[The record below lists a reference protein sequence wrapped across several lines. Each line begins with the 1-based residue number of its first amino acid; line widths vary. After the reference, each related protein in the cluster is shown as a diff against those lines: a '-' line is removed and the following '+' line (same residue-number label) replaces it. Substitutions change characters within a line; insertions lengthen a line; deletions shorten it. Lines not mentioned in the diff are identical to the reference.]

1 MWWGPWLYLRKH
13 FGGVTGVYLSVGRGD
28 DQPVMINPGLSQRMR
43 PPLHEGLGYSVSPL
57 CPSTC
62 SPAAPGAGGSARGSQ
77 ADAAPAPAPGCP
89 ATLPSCAPT
98 PGWVRPRHKDPA
110 GGAPPSQGSA
120 RVPTWGPDAAGAPSA
135 RWHPRAKWGRTTPLP
150 GAGGGVGPLHLL
162 QVLYKALAAV
172 ELPVPDPWIE
182 ACATS

>member
-1 MWWGPWLYLRKH
+1 M
-13 FGGVTGVYLSVGRGD
+13 SVGRGD

-57 CPSTC
+57 CPTTC
-62 SPAAPGAGGSARGSQ
+62 PPAGPGAGGSAQGSQ
-77 ADAAPAPAPGCP
+77 GDAAPAPAPGHP
-89 ATLPSCAPT
+89 ATVPSCVPT
-98 PGWVRPRHKDPA
+98 RGWVHPQHKDPA
-110 GGAPPSQGSA
+110 SGAPPNQA
-120 RVPTWGPDAAGAPSA
+120 RVRVPTWPPDAAGAPSA
-135 RWHPRAKWGRTTPLP
+135 RWHPLCQVGQNDPPLP

-172 ELPVPDPWIE
+172 ELPVPDLWIE